1 MKQKLRWRWKSDLT
15 LTFNV
20 RSFWVIRLRFWRN
33 LKNWWEWTKYINLS
47 SRNDNKL
54 RLLYIKCVKCFH
66 ILTIFI
72 FECLSLVKCF
82 LQRRKC
88 RRIPF
93 SESVICSVSNEIY
106 LHHLANNDVF
116 VLKYFQIRTLMI
128 DLAVCKSFSDLFVT
142 EGLEVWSLT
151 MK

>member
-1 MKQKLRWRWKSDLT
+1 MYSLYLNGVQLPYIKLFYKDETETKVKVEVRFDINVQRQKFLSDSITILEEFEKLVRMKSTWKDA
-15 LTFNV
+15 
-20 RSFWVIRLRFWRN
+20 
-33 LKNWWEWTKYINLS
+33 KYINLS

-54 RLLYIKCVKCFH
+54 RLLYIRCVKCYH

-116 VLKYFQIRTLMI
+116 VLK
-128 DLAVCKSFSDLFVT
+128 
-142 EGLEVWSLT
+142 
-151 MK
+151 

>member
-1 MKQKLRWRWKSDLT
+1 MYSLYLNGVQLPYIKLFYKDETETKVKVEVRFDINVQRQKFLSDSITILEEFEKLVRMKSTWKDA
-15 LTFNV
+15 
-20 RSFWVIRLRFWRN
+20 
-33 LKNWWEWTKYINLS
+33 KYINLS

-54 RLLYIKCVKCFH
+54 RLLYIKCVKCYH

-116 VLKYFQIRTLMI
+116 VLK
-128 DLAVCKSFSDLFVT
+128 
-142 EGLEVWSLT
+142 
-151 MK
+151 